1 MPELL
6 FFCDSEERSDE
17 EPDFLRSHHERI
29 PPALHYNLEPMPHTL
44 HPELRRALAERIRYC
59 HEMGI
64 YDFYRRGPRP
74 ATAAGIDDQSLT
86 PQELRE
92 EMAARKSAVVVR
104 VADKNILQVLT
115 PAPEQ
120 GVADPV
126 AALKVIREDLGE
138 CTRCKLHKQGRKQIV
153 FGVGNPRAE
162 LMFVGEGPG
171 ADEDTQGEPFVG
183 RAGQLLNN
191 MIKAMGI
198 RREDVYI
205 ANIVKC
211 RPPGN
216 RTPER
221 DECETCSP
229 FLMRQIAVVKPR
241 VVVALGAVAAKNL
254 LAINA
259 PMSELRGRFYDF
271 VPFGAQSSDPSWQG
285 TKLAVTYHPAF
296 LLRDPRQKGEAWKDL
311 QMVMKYL
318 GLKSPQKDD

>member
-1 MPELL
+1 MP
-6 FFCDSEERSDE
+6 
-17 EPDFLRSHHERI
+17 P
-29 PPALHYNLEPMPHTL
+29 TL
-44 HPELRRALAERIRYC
+44 DPELRRALAERVRYC
-59 HEMGI
+59 QEMGI
-64 YDFYRRGPRP
+64 YDFYRREPRP
-74 ATAAGIDDQSLT
+74 SQSAAAVELAPESLT
-86 PQELRE
+86 STSSSASQSELRE
-92 EMAARKSAVVVR
+92 EMAARKSAVVP
-104 VADKNILQVLT
+104 AIAEENIFEIT
-115 PAPEQ
+115 APKPEY

-126 AALKVIREDLGE
+126 AALKLIREDLGD

-171 ADEDTQGEPFVG
+171 ADEDAQGEPFVG

-191 MIKAMGI
+191 MIKAMGL
-198 RREDVYI
+198 RREEVYI

-216 RTPER
+216 RQPER

-229 FLMRQIAVVKPR
+229 FLMRQIAVVKPK
-241 VVVALGAVAAKNL
+241 VIVALGATAAKNL

-259 PMSELRGRFYDF
+259 PMTELRGRWYDF
-271 VPFGAQSSDPSWQG
+271 KPAGVRSDPSWPG
-285 TKLAVTYHPAF
+285 ARLAVTYHPAF

-318 GLKSPQKDD
+318 GIEPPKKAAE

>member
-1 MPELL
+1 MPPFL
-6 FFCDSEERSDE
+6 DSQQ
-17 EPDFLRSHHERI
+17 
-29 PPALHYNLEPMPHTL
+29 
-44 HPELRRALAERIRYC
+44 RRAVVERLRYYN
-59 HEMGI
+59 ELGI
-64 YDFYRRGPRP
+64 YDFYYRESSSAPAAESSVAEQPLPVELERGKM
-74 ATAAGIDDQSLT
+74 S
-86 PQELRE
+86 
-92 EMAARKSAVVVR
+92 ARKSTVAAVVTV
-104 VADKNILQVLT
+104 VPEDNIFEVIQ
-115 PAPEQ
+115 PNPEQ
-120 GVADPV
+120 GASDPV
-126 AALKVIREDLGE
+126 ATLKLIREDLGD

-153 FGVGNPRAE
+153 FGVGNPQAE

-171 ADEDTQGEPFVG
+171 ADEDQQGEPFVG

-191 MIKAMGI
+191 MIKAMGL
-198 RREDVYI
+198 RREEVYI
-205 ANIVKC
+205 ANVVKC

-229 FLMRQIAVVKPR
+229 FLMRQIAVVKPK

-271 VPFGAQSSDPSWQG
+271 MPAGARCSDPSWRG
-285 TKLAVTYHPAF
+285 AKLAVTYHPAF

-318 GLKSPQKDD
+318 GLQPLRKSE

>member
-1 MPELL
+1 MPSVQ
-6 FFCDSEERSDE
+6 D
-17 EPDFLRSHHERI
+17 PD
-29 PPALHYNLEPMPHTL
+29 
-44 HPELRRALAERIRYC
+44 LRRALTERIRYYN
-59 HEMGI
+59 ELGI
-64 YDFYRRGPRP
+64 YDFYRRESADVAPEVVAPDLNSRDEMP
-74 ATAAGIDDQSLT
+74 AK
-86 PQELRE
+86 
-92 EMAARKSAVVVR
+92 KSAVALKR
-104 VADKNILQVLT
+104 PNESIDVLI
-115 PAPEQ
+115 ANSEQ
-120 GVADPV
+120 DVADPI
-126 AALKVIREDLGE
+126 AALKLIREDLGD
-138 CTRCKLHKQGRKQIV
+138 CTRCKLHQQGRKQIV
-153 FGVGNPRAE
+153 FGVGNPHAD

-171 ADEDTQGEPFVG
+171 ADEDAQGEPFVG

-205 ANIVKC
+205 ANVVKC

-229 FLMRQIAVVKPR
+229 FLMRQIAAIKPK
-241 VVVALGAVAAKNL
+241 VIVALGAVSAKNL

-271 VPFGAQSSDPSWQG
+271 MPTGVRASDPNWQG
-285 TKLAVTYHPAF
+285 AKLAVTYHPAF

-318 GLKSPQKDD
+318 GLKPPQKENV

>member
-1 MPELL
+1 M
-6 FFCDSEERSDE
+6 SK
-17 EPDFLRSHHERI
+17 
-29 PPALHYNLEPMPHTL
+29 TL
-44 HPELRRALAERIRYC
+44 NPELRRALAERVRYYY
-59 HEMGI
+59 ELGI
-64 YDFYRRGPRP
+64 YDFYRREGISAS
-74 ATAAGIDDQSLT
+74 ATAVESDPPESVPVTQPES
-86 PQELRE
+86 RE
-92 EMAARKSAVVVR
+92 EMPRKSAAAVI
-104 VADKNILQVLT
+104 ADHKTFEVLSSR
-115 PAPEQ
+115 PEQ
-120 GVADPV
+120 NVADP
-126 AALKVIREDLGE
+126 AAGLKLIREDLGD
-138 CTRCKLHKQGRKQIV
+138 CTRCKLHQQGRKQIV
-153 FGVGNPRAE
+153 FGVGNVHAD

-171 ADEDTQGEPFVG
+171 ADEDAQGEPFVG

-229 FLMRQIAVVKPR
+229 FLMRQIAMIKPK
-241 VVVALGAVAAKNL
+241 VIVALGAVAAKNL

-271 VPFGAQSSDPSWQG
+271 MPSGVRASENAWQG
-285 TKLAVTYHPAF
+285 AKLAVTYHPAF

-318 GLKSPQKDD
+318 GLEPPKKAAE

>member
-1 MPELL
+1 MPNTL
-6 FFCDSEERSDE
+6 D
-17 EPDFLRSHHERI
+17 PD
-29 PPALHYNLEPMPHTL
+29 
-44 HPELRRALAERIRYC
+44 LRRALAERVRYC

-64 YDFYRRGPRP
+64 YDFYRRDARVAEC
-74 ATAAGIDDQSLT
+74 ATVESSVITDDPSPTSHEQ
-86 PQELRE
+86 RE
-92 EMAARKSAVVVR
+92 EMAAKKSAA
-104 VADKNILQVLT
+104 VAKVASESALEVLT
-115 PAPEQ
+115 PKPEH
-120 GVADPV
+120 GVTDPV
-126 AALKVIREDLGE
+126 SALKLIREDLGD

-171 ADEDTQGEPFVG
+171 ADEDMQGEPFVG

-205 ANIVKC
+205 ANVVKC

-229 FLMRQIAVVKPR
+229 FLMRQISVIKPK
-241 VVVALGAVAAKNL
+241 VMVALGAVAAKNL
-254 LAINA
+254 LAMNA
-259 PMSELRGRFYDF
+259 SMSELRGRFYDF
-271 VPFGAQSSDPSWQG
+271 LPTGARSSDPSWQG

-318 GLKSPQKDD
+318 GLEPPKKSE

>member
-1 MPELL
+1 VTG
-6 FFCDSEERSDE
+6 
-17 EPDFLRSHHERI
+17 
-29 PPALHYNLEPMPHTL
+29 TL
-44 HPELRRALAERIRYC
+44 DPELRRALAERVRYY
-59 HEMGI
+59 HELGI
-64 YDFYRRGPRP
+64 YDFYRREPQVTELTEPRP
-74 ATAAGIDDQSLT
+74 AGAEVPAASL
-86 PQELRE
+86 PSSSPSLSQLELRE
-92 EMAARKSAVVVR
+92 EMSARKSAVVPAIAEDNIFEI
-104 VADKNILQVLT
+104 VASK
-115 PAPEQ
+115 PEY
-120 GVADPV
+120 GVADPI
-126 AALKVIREDLGE
+126 AALKLIREDLGD

-171 ADEDTQGEPFVG
+171 ADEDAQGEPFVG

-191 MIKAMGI
+191 MIKAMGL

-229 FLMRQIAVVKPR
+229 FLMRQIAVIKPK
-241 VVVALGAVAAKNL
+241 VIVALGAVAAKNL

-259 PMSELRGRFYDF
+259 PMSDLRGRWYDF
-271 VPFGAQSSDPSWQG
+271 RPAGVRSSDSAWSG
-285 TKLAVTYHPAF
+285 ARLAVTYHPAF

-318 GLKSPQKDD
+318 GIEPPKKAAE

>member
-1 MPELL
+1 MPTTL
-6 FFCDSEERSDE
+6 DS
-17 EPDFLRSHHERI
+17 
-29 PPALHYNLEPMPHTL
+29 N
-44 HPELRRALAERIRYC
+44 LRRALSERVRYY
-59 HEMGI
+59 HELGI
-64 YDFYRRGPRP
+64 YDFYRREPRISE
-74 ATAAGIDDQSLT
+74 AGSDAADRALSPPSQL
-86 PQELRE
+86 EVRE
-92 EMAARKSAVVVR
+92 EMPRKKSAAVAP
-104 VADKNILQVLT
+104 VADENISEVASLK
-115 PAPEQ
+115 PEH

-126 AALKVIREDLGE
+126 AALNLIREDLGD

-153 FGVGNPRAE
+153 FGVGNPRAD

-171 ADEDTQGEPFVG
+171 ADEDMQGEPFVG

-205 ANIVKC
+205 ANVVKC

-229 FLMRQIAVVKPR
+229 FLMRQIATIKPK
-241 VVVALGAVAAKNL
+241 VVVALGAVSAKNL

-271 VPFGAQSSDPSWQG
+271 MPAGARSNDPGWQG
-285 TKLAVTYHPAF
+285 AKLAVTYHPAF

-318 GLKSPQKDD
+318 GLEPPKKAE

>member
-1 MPELL
+1 
-6 FFCDSEERSDE
+6 
-17 EPDFLRSHHERI
+17 
-29 PPALHYNLEPMPHTL
+29 MPHTL
-44 HPELRRALAERIRYC
+44 DPELRRALAERVRYC

-64 YDFYRRGPRP
+64 YDFYRREGATPAETLSPIFRP
-74 ATAAGIDDQSLT
+74 
-86 PQELRE
+86 ELRE
-92 EMAARKSAVVVR
+92 EMSPRKSAAVSTITDNNL
-104 VADKNILQVLT
+104 AAIAAN
-115 PAPEQ
+115 PEQ
-120 GVADPV
+120 GVADPS
-126 AALKVIREDLGE
+126 AALKMIREDLGD
-138 CTRCKLHKQGRKQIV
+138 CTRCKLHQGRKQIV

-171 ADEDTQGEPFVG
+171 ADEDAQGEPFVG

-191 MIKAMGI
+191 MIKAMGL

-216 RTPER
+216 RQPER

-229 FLMRQIAVVKPR
+229 FLMRQIAAIKPKAM
-241 VVVALGAVAAKNL
+241 VALGATAAKNL

-259 PMSELRGRFYDF
+259 PMSELRGRWYDF
-271 VPFGAQSSDPSWQG
+271 KPAGSNPSWPG
-285 TKLAVTYHPAF
+285 TRLAVTYHPVF

-318 GLKSPQKDD
+318 GIEPPKKAAE